1 MPICSWHH
9 CESNLFSS
17 LMKKLCFVLPGTGYM
32 RRQNLVRSGQSVWSS
47 RHCSFPLFSGWPASS
62 GAISQEEDSWL
73 KLGLG
78 NAKQEQSYT
87 GRFITELLSPSFAKS
102 AIKSAPTSRPPSL
115 GDVIGGAANT
125 GMRSLVW
132 TLCASSSQT
141 GNNYFCTE
149 NALLTISK
157 HHTGEKL
164 AAVRTY
170 SPGPDQPRESWNAF
184 SGKRRLKISSEEE
197 KAVEEVWV

>member
-1 MPICSWHH
+1 MPICSWHL

-17 LMKKLCFVLPGTGYM
+17 LMKKSCFVLLETGYM
-32 RRQNLVRSGQSVWSS
+32 RGQNLVHSGQSVWSS

-115 GDVIGGAANT
+115 GDVVGGAANT
-125 GMRSLVW
+125 WMRSLVW
-132 TLCASSSQT
+132 TLCASSSQS
-141 GNNYFCTE
+141 GNNYSSTE
-149 NALLTISK
+149 NALLTTNK

-164 AAVRTY
+164 TAVRTY
-170 SPGPDQPRESWNAF
+170 HQVLISPGNPGMPFPGRWGS
-184 SGKRRLKISSEEE
+184 R
-197 KAVEEVWV
+197 